1 MEMPEPKSMEG
12 AQILIWVLSVALGS
26 VSAAALWFLKRY
38 FKSQDEETEAVKH
51 KLKSH
56 ETKMSHFTDS
66 IGANAEKIRDEMVAF
81 KSSNL
86 DFQRQV
92 NQNIAELR
100 NSNLEGHKRL
110 NSELADLDKHVTHV
124 EAIMDRTREKAG
136 ELDKK
141 FDRHITQIKEI
152 TDHVSSHTKIIRALM
167 EGFKQQKAKL
177 EVHDGEIKKFREE
190 IVNISLVKKKPDDK
204 P

>member
-12 AQILIWVLSVALGS
+12 AQILIWVLSVTLTLVTG
-26 VSAAALWFLKRY
+26 VALWFLKRY
-38 FKSQDEETEAVKH
+38 FKAQDEETEAVKH
-51 KLKSH
+51 KLHAH
-56 ETKMSHFTDS
+56 ESKMSLFTDS
-66 IGANAEKIRDEMVAF
+66 IGANAEKIKNEMVAF

-100 NSNLEGHKRL
+100 SSSLEGQRKL
-110 NSELADLDKHVTHV
+110 NSELSDLDKHASHIEV
-124 EAIMDRTREKAG
+124 ILDRTKEKAE

-141 FDRHITQIKEI
+141 FDRHITQVKEMAE
-152 TDHVSSHTKIIRALM
+152 HVSSHTKIIRALM
-167 EGFKQQKAKL
+167 DAFKSQKNKSDS
-177 EVHDGEIKKFREE
+177 HDKEIQKIREE
-190 IVNISLVKKKPDDK
+190 VVQISLVKKKPDEK